1 MQHKDQITESSL
13 SKNTHLNS
21 LQRSLRSE
29 YDAYVKGH
37 ISEEEYLKRIKPI
50 DRNIDRLEMSILSC
64 KLSLE
69 ETAGKG

>member
-1 MQHKDQITESSL
+1 MQHKDHITETSL
-13 SKNTHLNS
+13 NRSGYLSS

-37 ISEEEYLKRIKPI
+37 ISEEEYIKRIKPI

-69 ETAGKG
+69 DTAGAG